1 MVGIGDASFKKIS
14 RRSQGGNFSCIAC
27 KSPSERLW

>member
-1 MVGIGDASFKKIS
+1 MFGVGNASFKKIG

-27 KSPSERLW
+27 KSHDEGL